1 MVVVS
6 ITKKGNNVLVLFD
19 DDSNIL
25 LNYNVFI
32 DSMLRRNDE
41 VDQNFIEKLSTKNEL
56 YKIKH
61 SALNFLGRRSHSK
74 RELYQKITKKGFD
87 KILCN
92 KVLDELNEI
101 NLINDIEFAEKY
113 AEEKI
118 KRGKS
123 GINKI
128 KSELIKKGINKNIIE
143 KIELKHKTSDEIL
156 DNIFSIASRKLEL
169 LKKKETDK
177 RNLKIKLYTHLLG
190 KGFTSEQVSEVLNKI
205 GL

>member
-1 MVVVS
+1 MVVES

-19 DDSNIL
+19 DNSSLL

-41 VDQNFIEKLSTKNEL
+41 VNQKFVEVLSNKNEL

-74 RELYQKITKKGFD
+74 KELYQKLSKKGFE
-87 KILCN
+87 KKLCQT
-92 KVLDELNEI
+92 VLEELNEV
-101 NLINDIEFAEKY
+101 NLINDGDFAEKY

-118 KRGKS
+118 KRGRS

-128 KSELIKKGINKNIIE
+128 KSELIKKGINKSIIE
-143 KIELKHKTSDEIL
+143 KIELKYKTNDEII
-156 DNIFSIASRKLEL
+156 DNIFRIALRKFEL

-177 RNLKIKLYTHLLG
+177 RKLKIRLYSHLLG
-190 KGFTSEQVSEVLNKI
+190 KGFTSEQVSAALNKI
-205 GL
+205 DL

>member
-1 MVVVS
+1 MVVES

-19 DDSNIL
+19 DNSSLL

-41 VDQNFIEKLSTKNEL
+41 VNQKFVEVLSNKNEL

-74 RELYQKITKKGFD
+74 KELYQKLSKKGFE
-87 KILCN
+87 KKLCQT
-92 KVLDELNEI
+92 VLEELNEV
-101 NLINDIEFAEKY
+101 NLINDGDFAEKY

-118 KRGKS
+118 KRGRS

-128 KSELIKKGINKNIIE
+128 KSELIKKGINKSIIE
-143 KIELKHKTSDEIL
+143 KIELTYKTNDEII
-156 DNIFSIASRKLEL
+156 DNIFRIALRKFEL

-177 RNLKIKLYTHLLG
+177 RKLKIRLYSHLLG
-190 KGFTSEQVSEVLNKI
+190 KGFTSEQVSAALNKI
-205 GL
+205 DL